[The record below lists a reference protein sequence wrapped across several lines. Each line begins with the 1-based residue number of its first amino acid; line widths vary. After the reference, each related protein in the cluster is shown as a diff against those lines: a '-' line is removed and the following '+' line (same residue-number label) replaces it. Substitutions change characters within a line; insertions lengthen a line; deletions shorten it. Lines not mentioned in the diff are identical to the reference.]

1 MPHTASR
8 RISHSFIF
16 AFACLLTGLVAGIG
30 GLILSSLLHIVQHM
44 AYGYSTDQIL
54 GHVSFL
60 EGVSQASGWRRLFVM
75 CICSVVAGLG
85 WWYLWQRMRPLVGI
99 NQAVREG
106 APPMPTSST
115 LWHILLQI
123 ITVGLGS
130 PLGREVAPREL
141 GALGAGHIARRLGL
155 SSEDIALLMACG
167 TGAGLAAVYNVPLAG
182 ALFSLEVLLGR
193 FRWRMV
199 IPALATS
206 ALAAWIAA
214 LGLGN
219 AAQYHLHMSSEATP
233 SLMVWAIITG
243 PLLGVGAYVFSRI
256 TEQARTSAPRDHR
269 LLLFCLINFP
279 LIGLMSIVAPS
290 ILGNGKPIVQ
300 SCIDG
305 SFTLP
310 LLLIVLFFKL
320 IAVWGS
326 LKSGAHGGLLTP
338 GLAMGA
344 IMGTLAGMAWNN
356 VLPSMPIEAFVL
368 VAAPAF
374 LAASMRMPMT
384 ALALGLELTRV
395 DHSWLSPM
403 VLATAGALATAHLC
417 RQRWEN
423 HSK

>member
-1 MPHTASR
+1 MPHALTRPIA
-8 RISHSFIF
+8 F
-16 AFACLLTGLVAGIG
+16 ALACLLTGVTAGIG
-30 GLILSSLLHIVQHM
+30 GLILSSLLHIVQHL

-54 GHVSFL
+54 GHISFL
-60 EGVSQASGWRRLFVM
+60 EGVSYAPWWRRLLALGL
-75 CICSVVAGLG
+75 CALVAGLG
-85 WWYLWQRMRPLVGI
+85 WWFLWQRMQPLVGI
-99 NQAVREG
+99 NQAARDG
-106 APPMPTSST
+106 ARPMPTGST

-141 GALGAGHIARRLGL
+141 GALSASHIARRLGL
-155 SSEDIALLMACG
+155 SHEDIAVLISCG
-167 TGAGLAAVYNVPLAG
+167 AGAGLAAVYNVPFAG

-199 IPALATS
+199 IPALTTS
-206 ALAAWIAA
+206 AIAAWITA

-219 AAQYHLHMSSEATP
+219 TPQYYLHMHSEAAP
-233 SLMVWAIITG
+233 QLMIWALVAG
-243 PLLGVGAYVFSRI
+243 PLLGLGAYAFSRI
-256 TEQARTSAPRDHR
+256 TEQARASAPRDKR

-279 LIGLMSIVAPS
+279 LIGIMSIVTPS

-305 SFTLP
+305 TFTLP
-310 LLLIVLFFKL
+310 LLLMVLIFKL

-344 IMGTLAGMAWNN
+344 IIGTLAGMAWNS
-356 VLPSMPIEAFVL
+356 VLPSMPLEAFVL

-374 LAASMRMPMT
+374 LAASMRMPLT

-403 VLATAGALATAHLC
+403 VLTTAGALAIAHLC
-417 RQRWEN
+417 RQRWEI
-423 HSK
+423 K

>member
-1 MPHTASR
+1 MPHTPLQR
-8 RISHSFIF
+8 RSSPLSFAI
-16 AFACLLTGLVAGIG
+16 ACLLTGIAAGVG
-30 GLILSSLLHIVQHM
+30 GLILSSLLHIVQHV
-44 AYGYSTDQIL
+44 AYGYSTGHIL

-60 EGVSQASGWRRLFVM
+60 EGASHAPWWRRLLALCV
-75 CICSVVAGLG
+75 CALVAGLG

-106 APPMPTSST
+106 APPMPTVST
-115 LWHILLQI
+115 LWHVLLQI

-141 GALGAGHIARRLGL
+141 GALGAGHIARWLRL
-155 SSEDIALLMACG
+155 SREDIALLIACG

-199 IPALATS
+199 IPALTTS

-219 AAQYHLHMSSEATP
+219 APQYHLHMNTETAP
-233 SLMVWAIITG
+233 QLMVWAVAVG
-243 PLLGVGAYVFSRI
+243 PLLGLGAYAFSRV
-256 TEQARTSAPRDHR
+256 TEQARVSAPRDHR
-269 LLLFCLINFP
+269 LLLYCLINFP
-279 LIGLMSIVAPS
+279 LIGLMGIAAPS

-305 SFTLP
+305 TFTLP
-310 LLLIVLFFKL
+310 MLLMVLTFKL
-320 IAVWGS
+320 VAVWGS

-338 GLAMGA
+338 GLAIGA
-344 IMGTLAGMAWNN
+344 IMGTLAGMVWNSM
-356 VLPSMPIEAFVL
+356 LPSMPMEAFVL

-403 VLATAGALATAHLC
+403 VLATAGALATAHIC
-417 RQRWEN
+417 RQRW
-423 HSK
+423 SR

>member
-1 MPHTASR
+1 MSQNSSR
-8 RISHSFIF
+8 YCSQPVAF
-16 AFACLLTGLVAGIG
+16 ALACLLTGLIAGIG
-30 GLILSSLLHIVQHM
+30 GLILSSILHVIQHL

-60 EGVSQASGWRRLFVM
+60 EGATNAPWWRRLLALFL
-75 CICSVVAGLG
+75 CALVAGLG

-106 APPMPTSST
+106 AQPMPTGST

-141 GALGAGHIARRLGL
+141 GALSAGHIARRLGL
-155 SSEDIALLMACG
+155 SREDIPLLISCG
-167 TGAGLAAVYNVPLAG
+167 AGAGLAAVYNVPLAG

-206 ALAAWIAA
+206 AIAAWVAS

-219 AAQYHLHMSSEATP
+219 APQYHLHMHSETEP
-233 SLMVWAIITG
+233 QLMIWAIIAG
-243 PLLGVGAYVFSRI
+243 PLLGLGAYFFSRL
-256 TEQARTSAPRDHR
+256 TEQARTSAPRDRR
-269 LLLFCLINFP
+269 LFLFCLINFP
-279 LIGLMSIVAPS
+279 LIGLMGIVAPS

-305 SFTLP
+305 TFTLP
-310 LLLIVLFFKL
+310 VLLMVLVFKL

-344 IMGTLAGMAWNN
+344 IIGTLAGMAWNS
-356 VLPSMPIEAFVL
+356 VLPSMPMEAFVL

-374 LAASMRMPMT
+374 LAASMRMPLT

-403 VLATAGALATAHLC
+403 VLATAGALAAAHLC
-417 RQRWEN
+417 RQRWV
-423 HSK
+423 SK

>member
-1 MPHTASR
+1 MHQTNYHRLPGVV
-8 RISHSFIF
+8 SF
-16 AFACLLTGLVAGIG
+16 ALACVLTGIIAGVG
-30 GLILSSLLHIVQHM
+30 GLILSSLLHIIQHI

-60 EGVSQASGWRRLFVM
+60 EGASHAPWWRRLLAL
-75 CICSVVAGLG
+75 CICALVAGLG
-85 WWYLWQRMRPLVGI
+85 WWYLWQRMQPLIGI
-99 NQAVREG
+99 NKAAQEG
-106 APPMPTSST
+106 APAMPTGST

-141 GALGAGHIARRLGL
+141 GALSAGHIARALGL
-155 SSEDIALLMACG
+155 SSADIALLISCG
-167 TGAGLAAVYNVPLAG
+167 AGAGLAAVYNVPLAG

-193 FRWRMV
+193 FRWRMI
-199 IPALATS
+199 IPALTTS

-214 LGLGN
+214 LGIGN
-219 AAQYHLHMSSEATP
+219 APQYHLHMTGEA
-233 SLMVWAIITG
+233 S
-243 PLLGVGAYVFSRI
+243 PLLMIWAAAVGPVLGLGAYTFSRL
-256 TEQARTSAPRDHR
+256 TEQARTSAPKDHR

-279 LIGLMSIVAPS
+279 LIGLMGIVAPS

-305 SFTLP
+305 NLALP
-310 LLLIVLFFKL
+310 MLLMVLAFKL
-320 IAVWGS
+320 AAVWGS

-344 IMGTLAGMAWNN
+344 MIGTLAGMLWNSF
-356 VLPSMPIEAFVL
+356 LPVMPFEAFVL

-374 LAASMRMPMT
+374 LGASMRMPLT

-395 DHSWLSPM
+395 EHSWLSPM
-403 VLATAGALATAHLC
+403 VLATAGSLAAAHLC
-417 RQRWEN
+417 RQYWK
-423 HSK
+423 H